1 MFRQISCDQN
11 EKKLI
16 QKDMIITLGQLIV
29 NVKKIHPAIKDNIPF
44 TTSMSDPMK
53 FSMNAMRK
61 LAKKDGVQIKNGFR
75 YDDNEVQLERFLR
88 KNGLLKQN

>member
-1 MFRQISCDQN
+1 M
-11 EKKLI
+11 
-16 QKDMIITLGQLIV
+16 

-44 TTSMSDPMK
+44 ATSMSDPMK
-53 FSMNAMRK
+53 ASMNAMRK
-61 LAKKDGVQIKNGFR
+61 LAKKDGAQIKNRVR